1 MYSLISYATKYTTF
15 TFSKVKSEKNVKAL
29 KQPVCLIFCLKL
41 IDLYIIE
48 HFSDWIKKVIVTNIN
63 WILEP
68 TFIDVHICD
77 HNWKTFETEKQKLNS
92 LWPSQIRNRIFLPF
106 LQVQVWPNGGWVLQ
120 TWLRQNWPADCEACL
135 QI

>member
-48 HFSDWIKKVIVTNIN
+48 HFSDWIKKVIVIKKN

-68 TFIDVHICD
+68 TFRNEHNCE
-77 HNWKTFETEKQKLNS
+77 HNWETLETEIKPNS
-92 LWPSQIRNRIFLPF
+92 L
-106 LQVQVWPNGGWVLQ
+106 
-120 TWLRQNWPADCEACL
+120 
-135 QI
+135 